1 MFLALCYHTD
11 DVEQF
16 PWSAVYEPLVKEL
29 LALESIGIDLEINGQ
44 IKNVKVVLG
53 PVTGDNL
60 FLNGLLGCVE
70 SFSANHPC
78 RHCVV
83 KSCNFSQ
90 VWSED
95 KSKLRT
101 TDSYDASVNVISV
114 SETGIKA
121 ASILNEL
128 KYFHAVTNFVQS
140 IMHDLFEGVCAYD
153 MCLVSRELIRRQF
166 FTLSVLNS

>member
-1 MFLALCYHTD
+1 M
-11 DVEQF
+11 
-16 PWSAVYEPLVKEL
+16 
-29 LALESIGIDLEINGQ
+29 
-44 IKNVKVVLG
+44 
-53 PVTGDNL
+53 
-60 FLNGLLGCVE
+60 
-70 SFSANHPC
+70 
-78 RHCVV
+78 

-140 IMHDLFEGVCAYD
+140 IMHDLFEGVCAFD
-153 MCLVSRELIRRQF
+153 MCLVSRELIRTVFHFQCFKFTITRC
-166 FTLSVLNS
+166 TLSVCVV